1 MRDNRDSLF
10 FDTFMHHNLG
20 SSESSSITLSVKSQT
35 TAWIVFALDAKSS
48 TKVALPNSLKMLA
61 INSHPA
67 AKSSAITFR
76 SSYCM
81 STSVAKC
88 TLSNSIAKSG
98 ACLETAPFVFTPAL
112 TSCATTETNSSL
124 TPPNTAESSVS
135 SFTTLSTNLWP
146 RKNERARGRHARPF
160 FLGPA
165 TKARMIC
172 L

>member
-1 MRDNRDSLF
+1 MDSGIRELY
-10 FDTFMHHNLG
+10 
-20 SSESSSITLSVKSQT
+20 
-35 TAWIVFALDAKSS
+35 LDAKSS

-67 AKSSAITFR
+67 AKSSAMTFK

-146 RKNERARGRHARPF
+146 RKNERARRRHARPF

-165 TKARMIC
+165 TQARMIC

>member
-1 MRDNRDSLF
+1 
-10 FDTFMHHNLG
+10 
-20 SSESSSITLSVKSQT
+20 
-35 TAWIVFALDAKSS
+35 
-48 TKVALPNSLKMLA
+48 
-61 INSHPA
+61 
-67 AKSSAITFR
+67 
-76 SSYCM
+76 M

-165 TKARMIC
+165 TQARMIC
-172 L
+172 LQQQLHSQHEVETSGKGNPLLITTLRNTVVNWFFQLI